1 MTHTQPVPA
10 ARPARIP
17 LAELAKQPV
26 SPALARLM
34 TPVGK
39 PGKAGGFTSSI

>member
-17 LAELAKQPV
+17 LAELAKQPI

-34 TPVGK
+34 APVGK